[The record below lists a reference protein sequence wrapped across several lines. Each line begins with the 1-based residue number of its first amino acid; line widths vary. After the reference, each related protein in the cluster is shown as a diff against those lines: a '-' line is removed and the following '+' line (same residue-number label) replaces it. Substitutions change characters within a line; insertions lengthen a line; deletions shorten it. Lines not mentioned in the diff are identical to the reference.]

1 MNYLFSLDYVLRFF
15 QLKDIYIAES
25 VISNWIKKLLESE
38 LALKEE
44 YIQEAQIV
52 RKSTDQMVKY
62 WSIYHSLPSNSKST
76 SVSVFTIERP

>member
-62 WSIYHSLPSNSKST
+62 
-76 SVSVFTIERP
+76 